1 MPSLFR
7 LLQKT
12 RPLLTPLRLTNYYTS
27 GRSLTGNPEVQPVPQ
42 HIYQYLYVFDYY
54 PEAMG
59 AFNVYAMKRD
69 QYVLENFFMLENF
82 DFRYVFVKFSLRFFY
97 LLLKKHKNYR

>member
-7 LLQKT
+7 LLKNNT
-12 RPLLTPLRLTNYYTS
+12 RHLLSPLRLTNYYTS
-27 GRSLTGNPEVQPVPQ
+27 GRALTGSPEVQPVPQ

-54 PEAMG
+54 PEALG

-69 QYVLENFFMLENF
+69 QFVLENFYVLENF
-82 DFRYVFVKFSLRFFY
+82 DFRLF
-97 LLLKKHKNYR
+97 